1 MNRYSKNII
10 YIFLFLIFLVLIL
23 IEGYLCSS
31 TIDANTKLNFCN
43 KNFFLNFWN
52 ESGFVENLS
61 ILFLFIAIIF
71 LFKARNLYK
80 DIKFINIFL
89 MIKILALIYF
99 LGEEISWG
107 QHFFKWTSPDFFKN
121 ANIQGETNIH
131 NISNLFDQVP
141 RTLVIIWCSLT
152 VPITL
157 LINKSQKIN
166 ENLLKI
172 LCPDKNLKFL
182 SIILLFF
189 ILPDLFVDKLG
200 LHPGHV
206 DALGQGIEAS
216 VFYDTITFNF
226 LRLSEFHELIF
237 AFYFFIY
244 SLSIMKRKN

>member
-1 MNRYSKNII
+1 MYRENNKNII
-10 YIFLFLIFLVLIL
+10 YIFLFFIFLVLIL
-23 IEGYLCSS
+23 IEGYLCKY
-31 TIDANTKLNFCN
+31 TKLNFCN
-43 KNFFLNFWN
+43 ESFFFNFWN
-52 ESGFVENLS
+52 ENGFIENLGS
-61 ILFLFIAIIF
+61 LFLFFAIIF
-71 LFKARNLYK
+71 LFKARNLYG

-89 MIKILALIYF
+89 IIKILALIYF

>member
-1 MNRYSKNII
+1 MISRYNKNIF
-10 YIFLFLIFLVLIL
+10 YIILFCTFLILIL
-23 IEGYLCSS
+23 IEGYLCKY
-31 TIDANTKLNFCN
+31 TKLNFCN
-43 KNFFLNFWN
+43 ESFFFNFWN
-52 ESGFVENLS
+52 ENGFIENLS
-61 ILFLFIAIIF
+61 SLFLFFAIIF
-71 LFKARNLYK
+71 LFKAQNLYR

-89 MIKILALIYF
+89 IIKILALIYF

-107 QHFFKWTSPDFFKN
+107 QHFFKWTSPGFFKN

-237 AFYFFIY
+237 TFYFFIY

>member
-1 MNRYSKNII
+1 MNKYNNNNII
-10 YIFLFLIFLVLIL
+10 YIILFCIFLILIL
-23 IEGYLCSS
+23 IEGYLCKWP
-31 TIDANTKLNFCN
+31 KLNFCN
-43 KNFFLNFWN
+43 ESFFFNFWN
-52 ESGFVENLS
+52 ENGFIENLGS
-61 ILFLFIAIIF
+61 LFLFFAIIF
-71 LFKARNLYK
+71 LFKARNLYG

-89 MIKILALIYF
+89 IIKILALIYF

-237 AFYFFIY
+237 TFYFFIY
-244 SLSIMKRKN
+244 SLSIMKRKD

>member
-1 MNRYSKNII
+1 MISRYNKNIF
-10 YIFLFLIFLVLIL
+10 YIILFCAFLILIL
-23 IEGYLCSS
+23 IEGYLCKY
-31 TIDANTKLNFCN
+31 TKLNFCN
-43 KNFFLNFWN
+43 ESFFLTFWN
-52 ESGFVENLS
+52 ENGFIENLGS
-61 ILFLFIAIIF
+61 LFLFFAIIF
-71 LFKARNLYK
+71 LFKARNLYG

-89 MIKILALIYF
+89 IIKILALIYF

-237 AFYFFIY
+237 TFYFFIY

>member
-1 MNRYSKNII
+1 MNKYNNNNII
-10 YIFLFLIFLVLIL
+10 YIILFCIFLILIL
-23 IEGYLCSS
+23 IEGYLCKH
-31 TIDANTKLNFCN
+31 TVLDFCN
-43 KNFFLNFWN
+43 ESFFFNFWN
-52 ESGFVENLS
+52 ENGFIENLGS
-61 ILFLFIAIIF
+61 LFLFFAIIF
-71 LFKARNLYK
+71 LFKARNLYG

-89 MIKILALIYF
+89 IIKILALIYF

>member
-1 MNRYSKNII
+1 MAK
-10 YIFLFLIFLVLIL
+10 
-23 IEGYLCSS
+23 
-31 TIDANTKLNFCN
+31 
-43 KNFFLNFWN
+43 
-52 ESGFVENLS
+52 
-61 ILFLFIAIIF
+61 LFLFFAIIF
-71 LFKARNLYK
+71 LFKARNLYG

-89 MIKILALIYF
+89 IIKILALIYF

-226 LRLSEFHELIF
+226 LRLSELHELIF
-237 AFYFFIY
+237 TFYFFIY

>member
-1 MNRYSKNII
+1 MNNNNNKNII
-10 YIFLFLIFLVLIL
+10 YITLFFIFLVLIL
-23 IEGYLCSS
+23 IEGYLCKY
-31 TIDANTKLNFCN
+31 TKLNFCN
-43 KNFFLNFWN
+43 ESFFFNFWN
-52 ESGFVENLS
+52 ENGFIENLS
-61 ILFLFIAIIF
+61 SLFLFFAIIF
-71 LFKARNLYK
+71 LFKARNLYG

-89 MIKILALIYF
+89 IIKILALIYF

-157 LINKSQKIN
+157 LISKDQKIN

-206 DALGQGIEAS
+206 DTLGQDIEAS

>member
-1 MNRYSKNII
+1 MYRENNKNII
-10 YIFLFLIFLVLIL
+10 YIFLFFIFLVLIL
-23 IEGYLCSS
+23 IEGYLCKY
-31 TIDANTKLNFCN
+31 TKLNFCN
-43 KNFFLNFWN
+43 ESFFFNFWN
-52 ESGFVENLS
+52 ENGFIENLS
-61 ILFLFIAIIF
+61 SLFLFFSIIF
-71 LFKARNLYK
+71 LFKARNLYR

-89 MIKILALIYF
+89 IIKILALIYF

-200 LHPGHV
+200 LHPGHY
-206 DALGQGIEAS
+206 DAFGDIEAS

-226 LRLSEFHELIF
+226 LKLSEFHELLF
-237 AFYFFIY
+237 AFYFLIY
-244 SLSIMKRKN
+244 SLSIMKRNN

>member
-1 MNRYSKNII
+1 M
-10 YIFLFLIFLVLIL
+10 FL
-23 IEGYLCSS
+23 
-31 TIDANTKLNFCN
+31 
-43 KNFFLNFWN
+43 
-52 ESGFVENLS
+52 
-61 ILFLFIAIIF
+61 AIIF
-71 LFKARNLYK
+71 LLKARNLYREN
-80 DIKFINIFL
+80 KFINIFL
-89 MIKILALIYF
+89 IIKILALIYF

-141 RTLVIIWCSLT
+141 RALVIMWCSLT

-157 LINKSQKIN
+157 LINKRQKVN

-206 DALGQGIEAS
+206 DAFGQGIEAS
-216 VFYDTITFNF
+216 IFYDTITFNF
-226 LRLSEFHELIF
+226 LKLSEFHELLF
-237 AFYFFIY
+237 AFYFLIY
-244 SLSIMKRKN
+244 SLSIMKRNN

>member
-1 MNRYSKNII
+1 MISRYNKNIF
-10 YIFLFLIFLVLIL
+10 YIILFCTFLILIL
-23 IEGYLCSS
+23 IEGYLCKY
-31 TIDANTKLNFCN
+31 TKLNFCN
-43 KNFFLNFWN
+43 ESFFLTFWN
-52 ESGFVENLS
+52 ENGFIENLGS
-61 ILFLFIAIIF
+61 LFLFFAIIF
-71 LFKARNLYK
+71 LFKARNLYG

-89 MIKILALIYF
+89 IIKILALIYF

-216 VFYDTITFNF
+216 VFYDNITFNF

-244 SLSIMKRKN
+244 SLSIMKIKN

>member
-1 MNRYSKNII
+1 MMSRYNKNIF
-10 YIFLFLIFLVLIL
+10 YIILFFLFLILIL
-23 IEGYLCSS
+23 IEGYLCKY
-31 TIDANTKLNFCN
+31 TKLNFCN
-43 KNFFLNFWN
+43 ESFFFNFWN
-52 ESGFVENLS
+52 ENGFIENLS
-61 ILFLFIAIIF
+61 SLFLFFAIIF
-71 LFKARNLYK
+71 LFKARNLYG

-89 MIKILALIYF
+89 IIKILALIYF

-244 SLSIMKRKN
+244 SLSIMKRNN

>member
-1 MNRYSKNII
+1 MSSYNKNIFYI
-10 YIFLFLIFLVLIL
+10 ILFFIFLILIL
-23 IEGYLCSS
+23 IEGYLCKY
-31 TIDANTKLNFCN
+31 TALNFCN
-43 KNFFLNFWN
+43 EGFF
-52 ESGFVENLS
+52 SGFWKENGFIENLS
-61 ILFLFIAIIF
+61 SFFLFVAIIF
-71 LFKARNLYK
+71 LFKARNFYK
-80 DIKFINIFL
+80 NVKFINIFL
-89 MIKILALIYF
+89 IIKILALIYF

-216 VFYDTITFNF
+216 VFYDNITFNF

-237 AFYFFIY
+237 TFYFFIY

>member
-1 MNRYSKNII
+1 MNSITKPKHYSRKDLPFN
-10 YIFLFLIFLVLIL
+10 
-23 IEGYLCSS
+23 EEMKS
-31 TIDANTKLNFCN
+31 
-43 KNFFLNFWN
+43 FWN
-52 ESGFVENLS
+52 ENGFIENLGS
-61 ILFLFIAIIF
+61 LFLFFAIIF
-71 LFKARNLYK
+71 LFKARNLYR

-89 MIKILALIYF
+89 IIKILALIYF

>member
-1 MNRYSKNII
+1 MNNNNNKNII
-10 YIFLFLIFLVLIL
+10 YITLFFIFLVLIL
-23 IEGYLCSS
+23 IEGYLCKY
-31 TIDANTKLNFCN
+31 TKLNFCN
-43 KNFFLNFWN
+43 ESFFFNFWN
-52 ESGFVENLS
+52 ENGFIENLS
-61 ILFLFIAIIF
+61 SLFLFLAIIF
-71 LFKARNLYK
+71 LLKARNLYREN
-80 DIKFINIFL
+80 KFINIFL
-89 MIKILALIYF
+89 IIKILALVYF

-107 QHFFKWTSPDFFKN
+107 QHIFKWTSPEFFKN

-157 LINKSQKIN
+157 LIKKSQKIN

-206 DALGQGIEAS
+206 DSFGQGIEAS
-216 VFYDTITFNF
+216 VFYDNITFNF
-226 LRLSEFHELIF
+226 LKLSEFHELIF
-237 AFYFFIY
+237 TFYFFIY
-244 SLSIMKRKN
+244 SLSIAKRSN

>member
-1 MNRYSKNII
+1 MMSRYNKNIF
-10 YIFLFLIFLVLIL
+10 YIILFCTFLILIL
-23 IEGYLCSS
+23 IEGYLCKY
-31 TIDANTKLNFCN
+31 TVLDFCN
-43 KNFFLNFWN
+43 ESFFSRFWQEN
-52 ESGFVENLS
+52 GFIENLS
-61 ILFLFIAIIF
+61 SLFLFIAIIF
-71 LFKARNLYK
+71 LFKARNLYR

-89 MIKILALIYF
+89 IIKILALIYF

-206 DALGQGIEAS
+206 DALGQGIETS

-237 AFYFFIY
+237 TFYFFIY

>member
-1 MNRYSKNII
+1 MKNNNNKNII
-10 YIFLFLIFLVLIL
+10 YIILFFIFLVLIL
-23 IEGYLCSS
+23 IEGYLCKY
-31 TIDANTKLNFCN
+31 TKLNFCN
-43 KNFFLNFWN
+43 ESFFFNFWSEN
-52 ESGFVENLS
+52 GFIENLS
-61 ILFLFIAIIF
+61 SIF
-71 LFKARNLYK
+71 L
-80 DIKFINIFL
+80 I
-89 MIKILALIYF
+89 IKILALVYF

-107 QHFFKWTSPDFFKN
+107 QHIFKWTSPEFFKN

-157 LINKSQKIN
+157 LISKDQKIN

-200 LHPGHV
+200 LHPGHY
-206 DALGQGIEAS
+206 DAFGDIEAS

-226 LRLSEFHELIF
+226 LKLSEFHELIF
-237 AFYFFIY
+237 TFYFFIY
-244 SLSIMKRKN
+244 SLSITKRNN

>member
-1 MNRYSKNII
+1 MCKY
-10 YIFLFLIFLVLIL
+10 
-23 IEGYLCSS
+23 
-31 TIDANTKLNFCN
+31 TKLNFCN
-43 KNFFLNFWN
+43 ESFFFNFWN
-52 ESGFVENLS
+52 ENGFIENLS
-61 ILFLFIAIIF
+61 SLFLFFAIIF
-71 LFKARNLYK
+71 LFKARNLYR

-89 MIKILALIYF
+89 IIKILALIYF

-141 RTLVIIWCSLT
+141 RSLVIIWCSLT

-206 DALGQGIEAS
+206 DALGQGIETS

-237 AFYFFIY
+237 TFYFFIY

>member
-1 MNRYSKNII
+1 MNRYNSKNII
-10 YIFLFLIFLVLIL
+10 YIFLFFIFLVLIL
-23 IEGYLCSS
+23 IEGYLCKY
-31 TIDANTKLNFCN
+31 TKLNFCN
-43 KNFFLNFWN
+43 ESFFFNFWN
-52 ESGFVENLS
+52 ENGFIENLS
-61 ILFLFIAIIF
+61 SLFLFFAIIF
-71 LFKARNLYK
+71 LFKARNLYG

-89 MIKILALIYF
+89 IIKILALIYF

-107 QHFFKWTSPDFFKN
+107 QHFFKWTSPEFFKN
-121 ANIQGETNIH
+121 VNIQGETNIH

-141 RTLVIIWCSLT
+141 RSLVIIWCSLT

-206 DALGQGIEAS
+206 DALGQGIETS

>member
-1 MNRYSKNII
+1 MKNNNNKNII
-10 YIFLFLIFLVLIL
+10 YIILFFIFLVLIL
-23 IEGYLCSS
+23 IEGYLCKY
-31 TIDANTKLNFCN
+31 TKLNFCN
-43 KNFFLNFWN
+43 ESFFFNFWSEN
-52 ESGFVENLS
+52 GFIENLS
-61 ILFLFIAIIF
+61 SIF
-71 LFKARNLYK
+71 L
-80 DIKFINIFL
+80 I
-89 MIKILALIYF
+89 IKILALVYF

-107 QHFFKWTSPDFFKN
+107 QHIFKWTSPEFFKN
-121 ANIQGETNIH
+121 TNIQGETNIH

-157 LINKSQKIN
+157 LISKDQKIN

-200 LHPGHV
+200 LHPGHY
-206 DALGQGIEAS
+206 DAFGDIEAS

-226 LRLSEFHELIF
+226 LKLSEFHELIF
-237 AFYFFIY
+237 TFYFFIY
-244 SLSIMKRKN
+244 SLSITKRNN